1 MALDFTLSEEQSQLQ
16 QTARHACQAAAERR
30 QSRSRDAAPASI
42 VEESWK
48 VVAELEA
55 LANLVP
61 RSSGGTER
69 GLFPLALV
77 VEELS
82 GASLSPNLA
91 VLTAVATILI
101 ARHGSAPLRDQHLP
115 AVVRGSRR
123 YCLAITEEEAGFNI
137 LRASTA
143 ARRDGN
149 HYRLT
154 GRKRYISGADVA
166 EFMLVLA
173 RTLSVEECQS
183 RGLPKTVGL
192 SLFVVDARADG
203 ITRRPIAAHGDG
215 GLTPFE
221 VTLEDVV
228 VPTGDR
234 IGEEHLAAAPMF
246 AAFNAERVLFSA
258 AGVGLSQY
266 CLDRACAH
274 ARKREVFKGPI
285 GAYQSI
291 QHPLAEVKVLQEAVR
306 LATYRAAWSFD
317 RGDDPMQVSVH
328 ANSAKLLAA
337 QLALQAVDA
346 ALDTFG
352 GKGFDEEYG
361 LIHLWEQARLMK
373 TSPISQALIL
383 NSIAEQVLGLPRS
396 Y

>member
-1 MALDFTLSEEQSQLQ
+1 
-16 QTARHACQAAAERR
+16 
-30 QSRSRDAAPASI
+30 
-42 VEESWK
+42 
-48 VVAELEA
+48 
-55 LANLVP
+55 
-61 RSSGGTER
+61 
-69 GLFPLALV
+69 LALI

-82 GASLSPNLA
+82 GASLSPQLA
-91 VLTAVATILI
+91 ILTTVATILI
-101 ARHGSAPLRDQHLP
+101 ARQGSATLRERHLP
-115 AVVRGSRR
+115 AIARGSRR

-137 LRASTA
+137 LRASTTA
-143 ARRDGN
+143 IREGN
-149 HYRLT
+149 SYRLT

-173 RTLSVEECQS
+173 RTLSVEECRS
-183 RGLPKTVGL
+183 RGLPKTAGL
-192 SLFVVDARADG
+192 SLFVVDTNATGIARH
-203 ITRRPIAAHGDG
+203 PIKAHGDG

-221 VTLEDVV
+221 LTLESVAV
-228 VPTGDR
+228 SSEDR
-234 IGEEHLAAAPMF
+234 IGEEHLAAGPMF
-246 AAFNAERVLFSA
+246 AAFNAERVLFAA
-258 AGVGLSQY
+258 AGIGLSQY

-274 ARKREVFKGPI
+274 AQKREVFKGPI

-306 LATYRAAWSFD
+306 LAMYRAAWAFD
-317 RGDDPMQVSVH
+317 RGDEALEVGFH

-337 QLALQAVDA
+337 QLALKAVDA

-361 LIHLWEQARLMK
+361 MIHLWEQARLMK

-383 NSIAEQVLGLPRS
+383 NGIAENVLGLPRS